1 MSRTS
6 VKCPLDLVKV
16 LDILAGDGSVY
27 LGDDVTV
34 THSHLQPNLSDKISA
49 SKVTNLI
56 EISVL
61 PLFSFLFGF
70 IEILFAVFHL
80 RQTLL
85 MMGSSACAAAL
96 NHQTWQWRFGTE
108 TEKYKK
114 FNTEQENKGPDCG
127 DCPGHPTFRNRVQD
141 LNIFVNNPV
150 NFYSLPHPVQ
160 DERFLNKVVC
170 GRHQNSSAI
179 EWGSKYCETF
189 LQERIF

>member
-70 IEILFAVFHL
+70 IEILLAVL
-80 RQTLL
+80 DLWETLL
-85 MMGSSACAAAL
+85 VVGPSSSAAAL
-96 NHQTWQWRFGTE
+96 NEQTCTV
-108 TEKYKK
+108 
-114 FNTEQENKGPDCG
+114 
-127 DCPGHPTFRNRVQD
+127 H
-141 LNIFVNNPV
+141 FVV
-150 NFYSLPHPVQ
+150 NMLVSRSFYRL
-160 DERFLNKVVC
+160 
-170 GRHQNSSAI
+170 
-179 EWGSKYCETF
+179 
-189 LQERIF
+189 

>member
-34 THSHLQPNLSDKISA
+34 THSHLQPNLLDKILA

-70 IEILFAVFHL
+70 IEILLAVL
-80 RQTLL
+80 DLWETLL
-85 MMGSSACAAAL
+85 VVGASSSAAAL
-96 NHQTWQWRFGTE
+96 NEQTCTVHFVVNMLVSRSITD
-108 TEKYKK
+108 Y
-114 FNTEQENKGPDCG
+114 EN
-127 DCPGHPTFRNRVQD
+127 
-141 LNIFVNNPV
+141 
-150 NFYSLPHPVQ
+150 
-160 DERFLNKVVC
+160 
-170 GRHQNSSAI
+170 GRP
-179 EWGSKYCETF
+179 YC
-189 LQERIF
+189 